1 MIVADTTLISY
12 FTIEGELTEAAVG
25 VREKD
30 SVWAAPLLWKSEF
43 ANVLWLYVRRG
54 TFGLDL
60 ALQHLDT
67 AQDLVAGNTYAVAIA
82 EALRLGADSGCTAYD
97 CQYVTLAHQLD
108 VPLVTHDQEVLDAFP
123 ETAMH
128 PADFLAA

>member
-1 MIVADTTLISY
+1 MIVANTTLISY
-12 FTIEGELTEAAVG
+12 FTIEGDLTEAAVA

-30 SVWAAPLLWKSEF
+30 PAWAAPLLWESEF

-67 AQDLVAGNTYAVAIA
+67 AQDLVAGHTYAVAIA
-82 EALRLGADSGCTAYD
+82 EALRLAAESGCTTYD
-97 CQYVTLAHQLD
+97 CQYVTLARQLE
-108 VPLVTHDQEVLDAFP
+108 VPLVIHDQEVLNAFP
-123 ETAMH
+123 KTALH
-128 PADFLAA
+128 PGDFIAA